1 MRHQQSGLS
10 AARSSC
16 VPPQATSV
24 AAGAY
29 RQNNERWRDVP
40 TRLLDT
46 KSFERHK
53 RMKEFTPSSE
63 AKQKQLLGEES
74 IHGRRKVE
82 VMIA

>member
-1 MRHQQSGLS
+1 M
-10 AARSSC
+10 
-16 VPPQATSV
+16 
-24 AAGAY
+24 
-29 RQNNERWRDVP
+29 P

-53 RMKEFTPSSE
+53 RMKEFTPSSK

-82 VMIA
+82 VMIAWVDYTKEHKAARTLFAKLRVGCKRVHIPFRLVM